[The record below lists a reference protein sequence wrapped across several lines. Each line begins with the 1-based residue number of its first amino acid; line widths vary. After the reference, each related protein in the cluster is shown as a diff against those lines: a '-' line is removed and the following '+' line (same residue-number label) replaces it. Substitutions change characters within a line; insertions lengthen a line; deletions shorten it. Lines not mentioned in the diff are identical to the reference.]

1 MLLAVPFIPHHHH
14 DKALC
19 TVVERCDNDNTDNDE
34 HTGHN
39 DDDTACIENGGFFI
53 SKSNVHN
60 STSYKIIPA
69 FVSAIC
75 RVAIAELFPVKK
87 VPCEWE
93 GLAIYQSAELNWTN
107 ALRAPPH
114 IIF

>member
-1 MLLAVPFIPHHHH
+1 MALAAIMLLAVPFIPHHHH

-39 DDDTACIENGGFFI
+39 DDDTACIENGGLFI

-93 GLAIYQSAELNWTN
+93 GLAIY
-107 ALRAPPH
+107 
-114 IIF
+114 